1 MRGQQ
6 PGASVDYAI
15 GGLEER
21 RALVGADSPTVEHHV
36 PGSELQAVA
45 TVDTPENDVAPGR
58 QLGGDDVHHPGLAA
72 AGGTGHQ
79 HVLAK
84 QGDLNGA
91 ATAERTKMDGVG
103 DALPGGDPPPDGGG
117 EGVVVD
123 DADQAAVGSIGVRR
137 NVDGSRRSLECAFK
151 TWQVA
156 NDVGDRVARAKR
168 EGERVSVVV
177 RL

>member
-91 ATAERTKMDGVG
+91 PTAERTKMEGVG

-117 EGVVVD
+117 WGI
-123 DADQAAVGSIGVRR
+123 VGGGGGGGGGGQVRCR
-137 NVDGSRRSLECAFK
+137 AS
-151 TWQVA
+151 
-156 NDVGDRVARAKR
+156 VG
-168 EGERVSVVV
+168 
-177 RL
+177 